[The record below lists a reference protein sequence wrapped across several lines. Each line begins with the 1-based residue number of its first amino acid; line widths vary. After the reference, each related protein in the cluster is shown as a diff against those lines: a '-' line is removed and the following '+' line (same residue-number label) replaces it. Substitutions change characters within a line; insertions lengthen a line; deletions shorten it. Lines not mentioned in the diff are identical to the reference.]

1 MKKIFIGL
9 SAVALAC
16 SSAFA
21 GKTAEEIRIY
31 LNPGHGS
38 WGPNNRPMQTIDRG
52 AYTGVD
58 VDTTG
63 FFESNTN
70 LWKMYSVLDHLVEA
84 GVPFDRNKNQT
95 NENPARVGAAL
106 DLSQNIVMSHVKVGP
121 YPYVSKDTDDQNN
134 EYNRTLSEIA
144 EEVDAN
150 NFDLFLSV
158 HSNAATEGGTT
169 NFPIFLFRGNDDET
183 YSVPGTKD
191 FAKKVWPQLY
201 TNELHDFTSYSATNP
216 NVRGDINFY
225 GKESTSRPQYHGYLG
240 VLKHGVMGFLAEGYF
255 HTYQPARQKYMN
267 NDMCRLEG
275 QLYAR
280 GIIDYMGWKKETT
293 GDIYGFVRDLHE
305 KFSHTLYNAL
315 AKSDDQYKPI
325 NGAVV
330 KLFKDGTEVAS
341 YTTDNEYNGIFAF
354 TDLEPGTY
362 TLSYSAEGYKPA
374 FDEYLTP
381 VTVTANTTSYVKT
394 FLESES
400 YVAPTIT
407 YVNYPDELEGNLAY
421 NLADEYNMTAEA
433 EKTTLAA
440 KVEGKTIRRQIV
452 RAGKLYVLALD
463 ANNEPFVYI
472 ENLTTGEV
480 TEVSTTGTVL
490 GNNRTIKL
498 SDIALTAEGVLVG
511 SSYGKNQYSEGQV
524 DAGDVR
530 GSVAIYKWEK
540 DATTGLPTGNAAVWF
555 ESQNSGNFY
564 RAWTGQTIAYS
575 GTLDDGAVMITAET
589 TGTAKSL
596 RFVEFAISDASLVS
610 TTFINKDV
618 SASSNYT
625 ATKLGTDYQL
635 VVSPNATNQ
644 YIVDGSATTPLE
656 WQTAAQNVDA
666 PLLGTMPTELMA
678 NNENGVSCFKYAGRS
693 LMVTPMMTD
702 GKATGVKLF
711 DITDGFANAK
721 LIATNGTTVDAVDNT
736 FVSAAGE
743 VVVTRDDTDAITA
756 ADINLYLVRDTKV
769 TKFTTAG
776 TEQPKVRG
784 QFAYNVRKEIAEL
797 QTTFYYTLAD
807 KAESAKL
814 VIRDKD
820 GNVVKEEAGSAAEG
834 ENSIVINNMD
844 IADSTAPYSW
854 YIDVENTIPTA
865 MKVFSDTEVGYAKG
879 VVVDT
884 KPGSPNFGTVYVS
897 NPVAG
902 TKVKGLWKYD
912 QQYNATNLFSGETFT
927 STNKSSPFRLGML
940 NDGSVLAADWSDALA
955 GIWVYNPADQSMSQM
970 FQGTKDSKGTYTNNG
985 VAIGGGTTCAS
996 ITGIGAD
1003 TKLLTF
1009 CEDYPTGNAG
1019 QTLVMYNIGDN
1030 RTIATAPD
1038 ATFPKASAKLNLNTN
1053 VEVRARENGFWA
1065 SQSRNAGNNMA
1076 GVPSLIYCD
1085 YNDNIIFNSGSDLAE
1100 LNGSNGA
1107 GFAVTE
1113 DNKYLAITNGDAN
1126 IEVYALAWD
1135 NNVPSFSKLYTLT
1148 VGKGAISEMAF
1159 DAARN
1164 LYVAAQTEFSVWA
1177 LPGITGKASTF
1188 GDTFIFDPESGVEA
1202 TVADSK
1208 LVVYPN
1214 PANDVVNVKNGA
1226 AIESIALYSM
1236 SGAQVNA
1243 QPVVEG
1249 NNATLNVSG
1258 LASGVYMLKVND
1270 QAVRLI
1276 KK

>member
-38 WGPNNRPMQTIDRG
+38 WGPNNRPMQTIGRN

-84 GVPFDRNKNQT
+84 GVPFDRTLNQT

-106 DLSQNIVMSHVKVGP
+106 DLSQHIVMSHVKVGP

-134 EYNRTLSEIA
+134 AYNRRLSEISQEA
-144 EEVDAN
+144 EAN
-150 NFDLFLSV
+150 NFDIFLSV
-158 HSNAATEGGTT
+158 HSNAAAEGTT
-169 NFPIFLFRGNDDET
+169 TNYPIFLYRGKDDET

-201 TNELHDFTSYSATNP
+201 TNELHDFTYYSATNP
-216 NVRGDINFY
+216 NVRGDVDFY
-225 GKESTSRPQYHGYLG
+225 RSSSDFENNGTTYTGYLG

-267 NDMCRLEG
+267 KDMCRLEG

-305 KFSHTLYNAL
+305 KFSDALYNSI
-315 AKSDDQYKPI
+315 AKTDDQYKPI

-330 KLFKDGTEVAS
+330 KLYKDGAEVAS

-362 TLSYSAEGYKPA
+362 TLSYSAAGYKAA
-374 FDEYLTP
+374 FDEYLAP
-381 VTVTANTTSYVKT
+381 VTVTANNTSYVKT

-400 YVAPTIT
+400 YVPPTI
-407 YVNYPDELEGNLAY
+407 NYENYMDPVADNPNFNLAS
-421 NLADEYNMTAEA
+421 EYNMTASA
-433 EKTTLAA
+433 ETSNLASL
-440 KVEGKTIRRQIV
+440 VEGKTVRRQIV
-452 RAGKLYVLALD
+452 RDGKMYVLALD
-463 ANNEPFVYI
+463 AANEPYVYV
-472 ENLTTGEV
+472 ENLTTGAV
-480 TEVSTTGTVL
+480 TTVSTACTNL
-490 GNNRTIKL
+490 NNNRDLKL

-511 SSYGKNQYSEGQV
+511 SSYGENQYGAGQI
-524 DAGDVR
+524 ASGDVR
-530 GSVAIYKWEK
+530 GYVAIYKWEN
-540 DATTGLPTGNAAVWF
+540 DANGLPTGDGAIWF
-555 ESQNSGNFY
+555 ESDNSGNY
-564 RAWTGQTIAYS
+564 YNAMTGQTIAYS
-575 GTLDDGAVMITAET
+575 GTLADGAVMITAET
-589 TGTAKSL
+589 VGTAKSL

-610 TTFINKDV
+610 TTFINYNVK
-618 SASSNYT
+618 ATSNYT
-625 ATKLGTDYQL
+625 STKLGTDYQL
-635 VVSPNATNQ
+635 IVSPHANNQ
-644 YIVDGSATTPLE
+644 YIIDGSTSTPVE

-666 PLLGTMPTELMA
+666 PLIETMPA
-678 NNENGVSCFKYAGRS
+678 DKIAANENGATCFKYAGRS
-693 LMVTPMMTD
+693 LMVAPVMTD
-702 GKATGVKLF
+702 GKATGVKLY
-711 DITDGFANAK
+711 DITDGFANAT
-721 LIATNGTTVDAVDNT
+721 LIATNGTTTDAADATYVT
-736 FVSAAGE
+736 AAGE
-743 VVVTRDDTDAITA
+743 VVTTLNDEDVITA
-756 ADINLYLVRDTKV
+756 ANINLYLIRDAKV
-769 TKFTTAG
+769 TKFTTTG
-776 TEQPKVRG
+776 TEQPKIRG
-784 QFAYNVRKEIAEL
+784 QFAYNVRKQIEEL
-797 QTTFYYTLAD
+797 QTTFYYTLAE

-814 VIRDKD
+814 VVRDKD
-820 GNVVKEEAGSAAEG
+820 GNVVKEVAGSAAAG

-844 IADSTAPYSW
+844 IANYPSPYSW
-854 YIDVENTIPTA
+854 TIDVENTIPTA
-865 MKVFSDTEVGYAKG
+865 MKVFSDATFSNCRG

-884 KPGSPNFGTVYVS
+884 KAGSPNFGTVYAG
-897 NPVAG
+897 NTVAG
-902 TKVKGLWKYD
+902 TKAKGLWKYD
-912 QQYNATNLFSGETFT
+912 QQFNVATAPIGNAEFSQGNTA
-927 STNKSSPFRLGML
+927 SPFRLGML
-940 NDGSVLAADWSDALA
+940 NDGSVVASDWSDAHA
-955 GIWVYNPADQSMSQM
+955 GLWVYNPADNTISQM
-970 FQGTKDSKGTYTNNG
+970 YQGTKDSDGVYTYNEVN
-985 VAIGGGTTCAS
+985 IGGGTTCAS
-996 ITGIGAD
+996 VIGTGAD

-1009 CEDYPTGNAG
+1009 CEDYPVANG
-1019 QTLVMYNIGDN
+1019 QKLIMHNIGND
-1030 RTIATAPD
+1030 RQITTAP
-1038 ATFPKASAKLNLNTN
+1038 TVFTNASAKLGNHN
-1053 VEVRARENGFWA
+1053 VEIRARQNGFWA
-1065 SQSRNAGNNMA
+1065 SQSRTAGNNNS
-1076 GVPSLIYCD
+1076 GYPSLIYCD
-1085 YNDNIIFNSGSDLAE
+1085 YNDNVLFNSGSDLTD
-1100 LNGSNGA
+1100 LNGSNGS

-1113 DNKYLAITNGDAN
+1113 DDKYLAISNGNSN
-1126 IEVYALAWD
+1126 IEVYELTWN
-1135 NNVPSFSKLYTLT
+1135 NNVPSFSKLYDLT
-1148 VGKGAISEMAF
+1148 VGKGVISEMAF
-1159 DAARN
+1159 DAANN
-1164 LYVAAQTEFSVWA
+1164 LYVAAKTEFSVWA

-1188 GDTFIFDPESGVEA
+1188 GDTFIFDPGSGVET

-1208 LVVYPN
+1208 LVVFPN

-1249 NNATLNVSG
+1249 SNATLNVSG

-1270 QAVRLI
+1270 KAVRLI